1 MIKIKKQKV
10 QKSFI
15 KRERKFQDYK
25 NYLNEAKIDEKL
37 KYLEKEKI

>member
-25 NYLNEAKIDEKL
+25 NCLNGAKIDEKL

>member
-15 KRERKFQDYK
+15 KREHKLQDYK
-25 NYLNEAKIDEKL
+25 NCLNAAKIDEKL
-37 KYLEKEKI
+37 KYLEKGNI